1 MRYGPA
7 FKAAKKMRTPFAYAA
22 IAGCCFALHNAVI
35 ILADRAGMPLWLAV
49 LLSFVI
55 VGGTGY
61 LLHSVFTFRR
71 PLAPI
76 TFVRYVIAM
85 VANIPLA
92 FVIIWFWHQHIGLPM
107 VLASPLASVCMLA
120 LNFLLGRWAIVM
132 PNRWMMTKS

>member
-1 MRYGPA
+1 MSV
-7 FKAAKKMRTPFAYAA
+7 RTPFAYVV
-22 IAGCCFALHNAVI
+22 IAGICIVLHNAVI
-35 ILADRAGMPLWLAV
+35 ILADRAGMQLWLAV
-49 LLSFVI
+49 LLSFCLVA
-55 VGGTGY
+55 GTGY

-76 TFVRYVIAM
+76 TFARYVIAM

-92 FVIIWFWHQHIGLPM
+92 FVTIWFWHLQIGLPM

-132 PNRWMMTKS
+132 PNRWMTKS